1 MRTKFYLPFIALALI
16 ATSCNSK
23 KEATKE
29 SGIRLANLDQ
39 TINPRNDFYQYACGG
54 WMKANPLTDE
64 YSSFG
69 SFDQLAENNRTQIK
83 GLIEELAKQQ
93 SQPGSITQ
101 KIGDLYN
108 IAMDSA
114 KLNADGV
121 APIKEYLDKL
131 AAIKDRNGLSQ
142 EIATMHRDG
151 FGPFFGLYVG
161 ADDMNSSMNMAQ
173 LYQGGLSLG
182 EREYY
187 LDDDDQTKEIRT
199 KFEEHVGKMF
209 QLAGFTAEEAQK
221 AAKNVMTV
229 ETRLAEASKSA
240 VELRDPYAN
249 YNKITVAQLKKEV
262 PSIDWD
268 AYFTTI
274 GLKDLQE
281 VNVGQMDEIKTVAD
295 LLKKEDLDVLKAYLQ
310 WNVINTASSYLSD
323 NFVAQNFDFYG
334 RTLSGTK
341 EMQPRWK
348 RAVSAVNGVLGEA
361 VGQMYSEKYFPAAA
375 KERMI
380 KLVGNLQKALGERIQ
395 GLEWMSEETKAKAL
409 EKLAAFHVKVGYP
422 DKWRDYSNL
431 EIKNDSYWANIIRS
445 NHFDH
450 DKMIA
455 KAGKPVDKDEWLMT
469 PQTVNAYYNPTTNEI
484 CFPAAIL
491 QYPFFDMNADD
502 ACNYGAIG
510 VVIGHEMTHGF
521 DDQGRQYDKDGNL
534 KDWWT
539 PEDAKNFKERA
550 QVLVDYFGN
559 IEVLPGL
566 KANGELTL
574 GENIADHG
582 GLQVSFLALQ
592 KAMAENPLGK
602 DEHGFTPEQ
611 RFFLSYANV
620 WADNTRDE
628 QIRLQTKSDPHSLG
642 RWRVNAAL
650 PHISMWYDAFGV
662 KEGDALYLPVEKRA
676 SIW

>member
-83 GLIEELAKQQ
+83 GLIEELAKKQ

-187 LDDDDQTKEIRT
+187 LDGDDHTKEIRT
-199 KFEEHVGKMF
+199 KFEEHVDKMF

-221 AAKNVMTV
+221 AAKNVMKV

-274 GLKDLQE
+274 GLKDLQD

-361 VGQMYSEKYFPAAA
+361 VGQMYTEKYFPAAA

>member
-131 AAIKDRNGLSQ
+131 ASIKDRNGLSQ

-187 LDDDDQTKEIRT
+187 LDDDDHTKEIRT

-249 YNKITVAQLKKEV
+249 
-262 PSIDWD
+262 
-268 AYFTTI
+268 
-274 GLKDLQE
+274 
-281 VNVGQMDEIKTVAD
+281 
-295 LLKKEDLDVLKAYLQ
+295 
-310 WNVINTASSYLSD
+310 
-323 NFVAQNFDFYG
+323 
-334 RTLSGTK
+334 
-341 EMQPRWK
+341 
-348 RAVSAVNGVLGEA
+348 
-361 VGQMYSEKYFPAAA
+361 
-375 KERMI
+375 
-380 KLVGNLQKALGERIQ
+380 
-395 GLEWMSEETKAKAL
+395 
-409 EKLAAFHVKVGYP
+409 
-422 DKWRDYSNL
+422 
-431 EIKNDSYWANIIRS
+431 
-445 NHFDH
+445 
-450 DKMIA
+450 
-455 KAGKPVDKDEWLMT
+455 
-469 PQTVNAYYNPTTNEI
+469 
-484 CFPAAIL
+484 
-491 QYPFFDMNADD
+491 
-502 ACNYGAIG
+502 
-510 VVIGHEMTHGF
+510 
-521 DDQGRQYDKDGNL
+521 
-534 KDWWT
+534 
-539 PEDAKNFKERA
+539 
-550 QVLVDYFGN
+550 
-559 IEVLPGL
+559 
-566 KANGELTL
+566 
-574 GENIADHG
+574 
-582 GLQVSFLALQ
+582 
-592 KAMAENPLGK
+592 
-602 DEHGFTPEQ
+602 
-611 RFFLSYANV
+611 
-620 WADNTRDE
+620 
-628 QIRLQTKSDPHSLG
+628 
-642 RWRVNAAL
+642 
-650 PHISMWYDAFGV
+650 
-662 KEGDALYLPVEKRA
+662 
-676 SIW
+676 

>member
-187 LDDDDQTKEIRT
+187 LDGDDHTKEIRT
-199 KFEEHVGKMF
+199 KFEEHVDKMF

-221 AAKNVMTV
+221 AAKNVMKV

-274 GLKDLQE
+274 GLKDLQD

-361 VGQMYSEKYFPAAA
+361 VGQMYTEKYFPAAA